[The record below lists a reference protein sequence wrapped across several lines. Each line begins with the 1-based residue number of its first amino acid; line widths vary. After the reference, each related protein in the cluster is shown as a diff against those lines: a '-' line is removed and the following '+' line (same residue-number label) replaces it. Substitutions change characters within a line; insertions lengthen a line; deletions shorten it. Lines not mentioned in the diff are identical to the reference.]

1 MILHE
6 PGILNKSFKNVF
18 LLQRIRSQKA
28 IHNSYIN
35 IRIHIT
41 IKYTFSIF
49 YKSLKGR
56 GGWVRPGTESSSTLF
71 PHLLSQPTTT
81 AVTNTHQ
88 FQQH

>member
-56 GGWVRPGTESSSTLF
+56 VKKS
-71 PHLLSQPTTT
+71 
-81 AVTNTHQ
+81 V
-88 FQQH
+88 